1 MSEAMSE
8 AMSEDRL
15 DALEREHEERTRGA
29 QDLAGMLGITAEAR
43 EPEAATL
50 AEAQPE
56 ERGESSA
63 RRDEQGR
70 FVGAA
75 DVAEHGAPALPT
87 PNMGALILAHIDND
101 PSYLDS

>member
-1 MSEAMSE
+1 VSEARE
-8 AMSEDRL
+8 PGEDRF
-15 DALEREHEERTRGA
+15 DALEREHEERQRAA
-29 QDLAGMLGITAEAR
+29 QGLAGMLGTTAEAR

-56 ERGESSA
+56 EPEGESSA

-70 FVGAA
+70 FTAGSA
-75 DVAEHGAPALPT
+75 DVAEHGAPVLPT
-87 PNMGALILAHIDND
+87 PNMGAMILAHIDND

>member
-1 MSEAMSE
+1 MASGAREPG
-8 AMSEDRL
+8 EDRY
-15 DALEREHEERTRGA
+15 DALEREHEERTRAA
-29 QDLAGMLGITAEAR
+29 QDLAGMLGTTAEAR
-43 EPEAATL
+43 EPEAST
-50 AEAQPE
+50 EAQPE

-70 FVGAA
+70 FVSAA
-75 DVAEHGAPALPT
+75 DVAEHGAPVLPT